1 MLAAV
6 SGATGFIGS
15 AVVRKL
21 LAAGR
26 PVRALMEPGAPTRNL
41 DALDAQGLR
50 PDKPGYAPE
59 PRATNG
65 ASLERVTV
73 DVLDHDGMRRALEG
87 CSVYY
92 HLAAIYRVWNPDP
105 RPIFRVNLEGTT
117 TALLA
122 AQAAN
127 VGRVVYTSSIAA
139 VGLPG
144 TGVPADETS
153 EWNLQDIADE
163 YVLTKHL
170 SERIAMRF
178 AKVMPIVVVNPA
190 FPFGPGDIAPTPTG
204 KIILALLRGE
214 MPGTGP
220 GGFCAVD
227 VDDVAAGHVAA
238 ETRGRVG
245 ERYILGNHNVSFA
258 DFARLVCEVAGAP
271 APRLYI
277 PGPVGRYVAGG
288 MELWSDLVTHTEPK
302 GTYRGIAYLQRL
314 PYFSA
319 EKARRELD
327 FPCTPLR
334 TSIERA
340 VQWFRDQGM
349 A

>member
-1 MLAAV
+1 MIAAV

-15 AVVRKL
+15 AVIRKL
-21 LAAGR
+21 LAEGR
-26 PVRALMEPGAPTRNL
+26 PVRALCEPNAPTRNL
-41 DALDAQGLR
+41 DALPSAV
-50 PDKPGYAPE
+50 
-59 PRATNG
+59 
-65 ASLERVTV
+65 ERVTV
-73 DVLDHDGMRRALEG
+73 DVCDFDAMRRALEG
-87 CSVYY
+87 CATYY

-117 TALLA
+117 ASLLA
-122 AQAAN
+122 AQAAR

-139 VGLPG
+139 VGLRDDG
-144 TGVPADETS
+144 SPADETAV
-153 EWNLQDIADE
+153 WNLQDVADE
-163 YVLTKHL
+163 YILTKHL
-170 SERIAMRF
+170 SERIAMQF
-178 AKVMPIVVVNPA
+178 AKVMPVVVVNPA

-245 ERYILGNHNVSFA
+245 ERYILGNHNVTFG
-258 DFARLVCEVAGAP
+258 DFAKLVCEVAGVP

-277 PGPVGRYVAGG
+277 PGTLGQSVAFG
-288 MELWSDLVTHTEPK
+288 MEAWANLVSHAEPR
-302 GTYRGIAYLQRL
+302 GTRKAIAYLQRK
-314 PYFSA
+314 PFF
-319 EKARRELD
+319 EVGKARRELGM
-327 FPCTPLR
+327 PCTPLR
-334 TSIERA
+334 VSIERA
-340 VQWFRDQGM
+340 VQFFRAQGM

>member
-21 LAAGR
+21 VAEGR
-26 PVRALMEPGAPTRNL
+26 SVRALCEPNAPTRNL
-41 DALDAQGLR
+41 DAL
-50 PDKPGYAPE
+50 PS
-59 PRATNG
+59 G
-65 ASLERVTV
+65 AVERVTV
-73 DVLDHDGMRRALEG
+73 DVCDLEGMKRALAG
-87 CSVYY
+87 ASAYY

-105 RPIFRVNLEGTT
+105 GPIFRVNLEGTT
-117 TALLA
+117 VALLA
-122 AQAAN
+122 AQAAG

-139 VGLPG
+139 VGLRADGRPS
-144 TGVPADETS
+144 DETVA
-153 EWNLQDIADE
+153 WNLDDIADE
-163 YVLTKHL
+163 YILTKHL

-178 AKVMPIVVVNPA
+178 AEVLPVVVVNPA

-204 KIILALLRGE
+204 KIILAILRGE
-214 MPGTGP
+214 VPGTGP

-238 ETRGRVG
+238 ESRGRVG

-258 DFARLVCEVAGAP
+258 DFAALVAEVAGVP
-271 APRLYI
+271 RPRLHI
-277 PGPVGRYVAGG
+277 PGAVALGVARG
-288 MELWSDLVTHTEPK
+288 MELWSDRVTHREPK
-302 GTYRGIAYLQRL
+302 GTVKAIAYLQRN
-314 PYFSA
+314 PFFDPR
-319 EKARRELD
+319 KARHELG
-327 FPCTPLR
+327 FPETPLR

-340 VQWFRDQGM
+340 VRFFRDQGM

>member
-1 MLAAV
+1 MLGSNTLAAV

-21 LAAGR
+21 LAQGR
-26 PVRALMEPGAPTRNL
+26 PVRALCEPRAPTRNL
-41 DALDAQGLR
+41 DALRDAGR
-50 PDKPGYAPE
+50 
-59 PRATNG
+59 
-65 ASLERVTV
+65 LEAVSV
-73 DVLDHDGMRRALEG
+73 DACDLEGMKRALDG
-87 CSVYY
+87 CAVYY

-105 RPIFRVNLEGTT
+105 RAIYRVNLEGTT
-117 TALLA
+117 TSLLA
-122 AQAAN
+122 AQAAG

-144 TGVPADETS
+144 DGRPADETV
-153 EWNLQDIADE
+153 EFNLHDIADE

-170 SERIAMRF
+170 SERIALRF
-178 AKVMPIVVVNPA
+178 AEVLPVVVVNPA

-227 VDDVAAGHVAA
+227 VDDVADAHVAA

-245 ERYILGNHNVSFA
+245 ERYILGNHNVHFGAFA
-258 DFARLVCEVAGAP
+258 ELVSEVAGVQR
-271 APRLYI
+271 PRLYI
-277 PGPVGRYVAGG
+277 PGPLARGVAAG
-288 MELWSDLVTHTEPK
+288 MELWSDLVSHTEPR
-302 GTYRGIAYLQRL
+302 GTAKSVAYLQRL
-314 PYFSA
+314 PFFDA
-319 EKARRELD
+319 GKARRELD

-340 VQWFRDQGM
+340 VRFFRDSGM